1 MVSNRG
7 HWGLAGGEPA
17 SPRRKVDIVYP
28 LVALPL
34 ESLFL
39 VTHLGG
45 SLLNWLSVCCR
56 ALSVLLVSGD
66 SGMV

>member
-1 MVSNRG
+1 MVSSRG

-17 SPRRKVDIVYP
+17 LPRRKVDIVYP

-34 ESLFL
+34 EALFL

-45 SLLNWLSVCCR
+45 SLLKCGYGFV
-56 ALSVLLVSGD
+56 AEHFQFY
-66 SGMV
+66 

>member
-34 ESLFL
+34 EGLFL
-39 VTHLGG
+39 VTHVGG
-45 SLLNWLSVCCR
+45 SLLNCGYLFV
-56 ALSVLLVSGD
+56 AEHFQFY
-66 SGMV
+66 